1 MCRLVATEGWF
12 LEPLAVTPAGDQG
25 EGEQG
30 GAATALANRRWH
42 VLHGGGQLG
51 CWHQQTPTQTGQ
63 QAGSQGMQPLRLTDQ
78 FKALFTFAVGMT
90 ETAGVDAILLLLDG
104 TADWQRLRN
113 MAGSDKVKLLAA
125 SDTAEQLAG
134 AKEAG
139 LESIRL
145 DMPDSPVYERL
156 TQAVLEAVADDLLA
170 PGSCV
175 AVLYSG
181 FDSETIDSL
190 SVINLDEHLNRLTGR
205 DLRQLETRVPLDT
218 LKIVVD
224 LAIEIGRDGREGKPV
239 GTLFVVG
246 DSRKVLVCSRPAGF
260 DPVKGY
266 SRKDRNLDDPR
277 VREGIKEIAQM
288 DGAIIVSADGTVEA
302 TCRYLDCSAADVTLS
317 KGLGAR
323 HWAAAAISRAT
334 NAVAVTVSQS
344 NGTVRIFQ
352 NGETVLRIDP
362 YLRRP
367 MVWRG
372 FEYDAPSAAETKA
385 GKPKADG

>member
-1 MCRLVATEGWF
+1 MCRLLITDRS
-12 LEPLAVTPAGDQG
+12 LAESSAALPAQEAPEDKQAHTSRADG
-25 EGEQG
+25 
-30 GAATALANRRWH
+30 RWH
-42 VLHGGGQLG
+42 VLHGVGRPHAPHLPLG
-51 CWHQQTPTQTGQ
+51 LATPDPAESEPVQT
-63 QAGSQGMQPLRLTDQ
+63 LRLTEQ
-78 FKALFTFAVGMT
+78 FKTLFGLAGELT
-90 ETAGVDAILLLLDG
+90 ESAGVDAILLLLEG
-104 TADWQRLRN
+104 TADWQRLKN
-113 MAGSDKVKLLAA
+113 MAGERKVLVAA
-125 SDTAEQLAG
+125 DTTQQLAG

-139 LESIRL
+139 LHPIRL
-145 DMPDSPVYERL
+145 DMPDSPVYEKL

-170 PGSCV
+170 PGSSV
-175 AVLYSG
+175 AALYSG
-181 FDSETIDSL
+181 FDAEAVDSL
-190 SVINLDEHLNRLTGR
+190 SVINLDEHLNRLSGR

-224 LAIEIGRDGREGKPV
+224 LAVEIGREGREGKPV

-246 DSRKVLVCSRPAGF
+246 DSRKVLACSRPAGF

-266 SRKDRNLDDPR
+266 SRKERNLGDAR

-288 DGAIIVSADGTVEA
+288 DGAIIVSPDGTVEA

-334 NAVAVTVSQS
+334 NAIAVTVSQS

-352 NGETVLRIDP
+352 NGEVVLRIEP

-367 MVWRG
+367 MVWKG
-372 FEYDAPSAAETKA
+372 FEEGPPMPES
-385 GKPKADG
+385 KPKPKDG